1 MNIKKEDRAQ
11 RGALTLLFAGVVF
24 FIHLIVIL
32 AVGGALYLAVINGVI
47 SGQEEEM
54 VNGPLI
60 IGLMILNSLLLG
72 AFMSFILGKYLMRPV
87 NKIINGM
94 NRLSS
99 GDFRTRI
106 VFPGIIGKHPTV
118 KELTEGFNTMAS
130 ELESTEMLRSDFV
143 NNFSHEFETPIVSIA
158 GFAKLLRRGSLSET
172 EKQEYLEIIEVESLR
187 LSYMV
192 TNVLN
197 MTKVENQSILTDVS
211 RYNLSEQLR
220 DCILLLES
228 KWERKR
234 LELDIDFDEYYIR
247 ADEKLLKQVWINL
260 LDNAIKFTP
269 EGGIVGVSV
278 SRDAQVLCVSIR
290 NTGSTIPPESMG
302 RIFQK
307 FYQGDPSRATEGN
320 GIGLAI
326 VKRVTELHGGTVS
339 VESGNGDTVFEVCL
353 PGN

>member
-1 MNIKKEDRAQ
+1 MTSKQGDRAQ
-11 RGALTLLFAGVVF
+11 RMALTLLFAGVCF

-32 AVGGALYLAVINGVI
+32 AVGGALYLVIINGVI
-47 SGQEEEM
+47 SGQDEEM
-54 VNGPLI
+54 VSGPLI

-72 AFMSFILGKYLMRPV
+72 AFMSFILGKHLMRPV
-87 NKIINGM
+87 NKIVNGM
-94 NRLSS
+94 NRLAS

-106 VFPGIIGKHPTV
+106 AFPGIIGKHPTV
-118 KELTEGFNTMAS
+118 QELTDSFNTMAA

-143 NNFSHEFETPIVSIA
+143 NNFSHEFKTPIVSIA
-158 GFAKLLRRGSLSET
+158 GFAKLLLRGNLSET
-172 EKQEYLEIIEVESLR
+172 EKQEYMEIIEEESLR
-187 LSYMV
+187 LSYMA

-197 MTKVENQSILTDVS
+197 MTKVENQAILTDVS

-220 DCILLLES
+220 DCILLLER

-234 LELDIDFDEYYIR
+234 LELDIDFDEYYIQ
-247 ADEKLLKQVWINL
+247 ANAELLKQMWINL

-269 EGGIVGVSV
+269 EGGTVGVSV
-278 SRDAQVLCVSIR
+278 SEDAQFLSVCIR
-290 NTGSTIPPESMG
+290 NTGSTIPPEIRE

-307 FYQGDPSRATEGN
+307 FYQGDSSHASEGN

-339 VESGNGDTVFEVCL
+339 VESMKGVTVFKVCL
-353 PGN
+353 PRI